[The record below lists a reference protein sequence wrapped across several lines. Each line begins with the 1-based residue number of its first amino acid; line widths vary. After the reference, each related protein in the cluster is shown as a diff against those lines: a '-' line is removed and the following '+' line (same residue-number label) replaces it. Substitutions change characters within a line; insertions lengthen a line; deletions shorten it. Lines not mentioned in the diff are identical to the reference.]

1 MLTRAEVLR
10 ILHDL
15 AMVEGFLFS
24 VKDSTAVIVEIQESI
39 DLLIRELQR
48 PG

>member
-1 MLTRAEVLR
+1 MLTRAEVLKLLR
-10 ILHDL
+10 DL
-15 AMVEGFLFS
+15 SMVEGFLFS
-24 VKDSTAVIVEIQESI
+24 VQNSTAVLEEIQDSI

>member
-1 MLTRAEVLR
+1 MLTRAEVLKLLR
-10 ILHDL
+10 DL
-15 AMVEGFLFS
+15 SIVEGFLFS
-24 VKDSTAVIVEIQESI
+24 VKDSSTVLKEIQESI